1 MLDILVCPF
10 DKESELELF
19 EIKIKNFDSTGI
31 NETNENQ
38 SRTKNIELEESLKNK
53 QLKQTSNNDSTS
65 LIENSR
71 EEEEEEKKKEKKKEK
86 EEKNKSDIN
95 INNIS
100 GTNKE
105 GNNDAIIEE
114 GLLFCNSCLRFYPI
128 VEEIPI
134 ILPDDLRDKNHDL
147 ELLKK
152 WSNSLP
158 DKVVN
163 KSLPWHL

>member
-38 SRTKNIELEESLKNK
+38 SRTKNIELEEYLKNK
-53 QLKQTSNNDSTS
+53 QLKQTSDNDSTS

-71 EEEEEEKKKEKKKEK
+71 EEEEEE

>member
-19 EIKIKNFDSTGI
+19 EIKVKKFDSTSL

-38 SRTKNIELEESLKNK
+38 TQAKNIELEESLKNK
-53 QLKQTSNNDSTS
+53 QIRQTSDNDSTS
-65 LIENSR
+65 LIEDSLGDN
-71 EEEEEEKKKEKKKEK
+71 EK
-86 EEKNKSDIN
+86 EEKNKSDSN

-100 GTNKE
+100 GTNNE
-105 GNNDAIIEE
+105 GNYDEIIEE

-158 DKVVN
+158 EKVVN
-163 KSLPWHL
+163 KALPWHL